1 MGAPLITRIKGLFLR
16 LLSRITNRH
25 AVLLPAE
32 AGRDDALIDL
42 RAPYRV
48 TGSALTVELREPGPG
63 RLSATLLGYEG
74 HFPVR
79 VIWTG
84 EAREYTGA
92 GPLSLDLGSGAVRLD
107 GRDWGR
113 APLPLPGRR
122 FCWKLR
128 LVTPDG
134 HVRERLTGHYVPLD
148 ISAVGREYFEGENYV
163 DHEAQSAADH
173 QEIVRLLR
181 AHGARGPLLEIGCAT
196 GGLLA
201 ALDKAGLT
209 RAGVPA
215 VGLDISEWAIARAA
229 ERLGPDRA
237 WVCDVEKDELPAV
250 ITARRPFGTL
260 VLAAVLEHFRE
271 PFGVLARL
279 TTLAVPGTVL
289 VISTTNR
296 DSLSQMLFGPEW
308 EGHFDWTH
316 RSVDQISARTLRAE
330 LPALGWRIERL
341 TTDLVWDISAD
352 PTRAT
357 VREWWATDAR
367 FRRLLAERELGDIIT
382 CVAVKA

>member
-1 MGAPLITRIKGLFLR
+1 MTAPVVTRLKGLFLR
-16 LLSRITNRH
+16 ALSRITNRH

-48 TGSALTVELREPGPG
+48 TGTVLTVDLRETGSG
-63 RLSATLLGYEG
+63 KLSATLLGYEG

-79 VIWTG
+79 ILWTG
-84 EAREYTGA
+84 EAREYP
-92 GPLSLDLGSGAVRLD
+92 GPRALGLDLVSGAVRL
-107 GRDWGR
+107 GGSDWGR
-113 APLPLPGRR
+113 VPLPLPGRR

-128 LVTPDG
+128 LVAPDG
-134 HVRERLTGHYVPLD
+134 RVRERLTGHYVPLD
-148 ISAVGREYFEGENYV
+148 VSAVGREYFEGENYV

-181 AHGARGPLLEIGCAT
+181 AHGARGPVLEIGCAT

-201 ALDKAGLT
+201 ALDAEGLT
-209 RAGVPA
+209 GVG
-215 VGLDISEWAIARAA
+215 VDISEWAIARSA
-229 ERLGPDRA
+229 ERLGPGRT
-237 WVCDVEKDELPAV
+237 WVCDVEKDELPAS

-271 PFGVLARL
+271 PFAVLARL
-279 TTLAVPGTVL
+279 TPFAASGAVL

-296 DSLSQMLFGPEW
+296 DSLSQMLFGSEW

-357 VREWWATDAR
+357 LREWWVTDAR

>member
-1 MGAPLITRIKGLFLR
+1 MSVPLVTRLKGLFLR
-16 LLSRITNRH
+16 TLSRITNRH

-48 TGSALTVELREPGPG
+48 TGTVLTVDLRETGSG

-79 VIWTG
+79 VLWTG
-84 EAREYTGA
+84 EAREYP
-92 GPLSLDLGSGAVRLD
+92 GPRALGLDLVSGAVRL
-107 GRDWGR
+107 GGSDWGR
-113 APLPLPGRR
+113 VPLPFPGRR

-128 LVTPDG
+128 LVALDG
-134 HVRERLTGHYVPLD
+134 RVRERLTGHYVPLD
-148 ISAVGREYFEGENYV
+148 VSAVGREYFEGENYV
-163 DHEAQSAADH
+163 DHESQSAADH
-173 QEIVRLLR
+173 LEIVRLLR
-181 AHGARGPLLEIGCAT
+181 AHGARPPVLEIGCAT

-201 ALDKAGLT
+201 ALDAEGLT
-209 RAGVPA
+209 GVG
-215 VGLDISEWAIARAA
+215 VDISEWAIARAA
-229 ERLGPDRA
+229 ERLGPGRT
-237 WVCDVEKDELPAV
+237 WVCDFEKDELPAA

-271 PFGVLARL
+271 PFAVLARL
-279 TTLAVPGTVL
+279 TPLAAPGTVL

-296 DSLSQMLFGPEW
+296 DSLSQMLFGSEW

-367 FRRLLAERELGDIIT
+367 FRRLLAERELGDIVT
-382 CVAVKA
+382 CVALKA

>member
-1 MGAPLITRIKGLFLR
+1 MSVPLVTRLKGLFLR
-16 LLSRITNRH
+16 ALSRTTNRH

-48 TGSALTVELREPGPG
+48 TGTVLTVDLRETGSG

-79 VIWTG
+79 VLWTG
-84 EAREYTGA
+84 EGREYP
-92 GPLSLDLGSGAVRLD
+92 GPSALGLDLGSGAVRLD
-107 GRDWGR
+107 GSDWGR
-113 APLPLPGRR
+113 VPVPLPGRR

-128 LVTPDG
+128 LVAPDG
-134 HVRERLTGHYVPLD
+134 RVRERLTGHYVPLD
-148 ISAVGREYFEGENYV
+148 VSAVGRGYFEGENYV

-173 QEIVRLLR
+173 REIVRLLR
-181 AHGARGPLLEIGCAT
+181 AHGARAPVLEIGCAT

-201 ALDKAGLT
+201 ALDAEGLT
-209 RAGVPA
+209 GVG
-215 VGLDISEWAIARAA
+215 VDISEWAIARSAA
-229 ERLGPDRA
+229 RLGPDRT
-237 WVCDVEKDELPAV
+237 WVCDVEKDELPASV
-250 ITARRPFGTL
+250 TARRPFGTL

-271 PFGVLARL
+271 PFAVLARL
-279 TTLAVPGTVL
+279 TPLAAPGTVL

-296 DSLSQMLFGPEW
+296 DSLCQMLFGSEW

-367 FRRLLAERELGDIIT
+367 FRRLLAERDLGDIIT

>member
-1 MGAPLITRIKGLFLR
+1 MSVPLVTRLKGLFLR
-16 LLSRITNRH
+16 ALSRITNRH

-48 TGSALTVELREPGPG
+48 TGTVLTVDLRETGSG

-79 VIWTG
+79 VLWTG
-84 EAREYTGA
+84 EARAYP
-92 GPLSLDLGSGAVRLD
+92 GPRALGLDLVSGAVRL
-107 GRDWGR
+107 GGSDWGR
-113 APLPLPGRR
+113 VPLPFPGRR

-128 LVTPDG
+128 LVAPDG
-134 HVRERLTGHYVPLD
+134 RVRERLTGHYVPLD
-148 ISAVGREYFEGENYV
+148 VSAVGREYFEGENYV

-173 QEIVRLLR
+173 LEIVRLLR
-181 AHGARGPLLEIGCAT
+181 AHGARAPVLEIGCAT

-201 ALDKAGLT
+201 ALDAEGLT
-209 RAGVPA
+209 GVG
-215 VGLDISEWAIARAA
+215 VDISEWAIARAA
-229 ERLGPDRA
+229 ERLGPGRT
-237 WVCDVEKDELPAV
+237 WVCDFEKDELPAA
-250 ITARRPFGTL
+250 ITARRPFSTL

-271 PFGVLARL
+271 PFAVLARL
-279 TTLAVPGTVL
+279 TPLAAPGTVL

-296 DSLSQMLFGPEW
+296 DSLSQMLFGSEW

-367 FRRLLAERELGDIIT
+367 FRRLLAERELGDIVT

>member
-1 MGAPLITRIKGLFLR
+1 MTAPVVTRLKGLFLR
-16 LLSRITNRH
+16 ALSRITNRH

-48 TGSALTVELREPGPG
+48 TGTVLTVDLREPGSG
-63 RLSATLLGYEG
+63 KLSATLLGYEG

-79 VIWTG
+79 ILWTG
-84 EAREYTGA
+84 EAREYP
-92 GPLSLDLGSGAVRLD
+92 GPSALGLDLVSGAVRL
-107 GRDWGR
+107 GGSDWGR
-113 APLPLPGRR
+113 VPLPLPGRR

-128 LVTPDG
+128 LVAPDG
-134 HVRERLTGHYVPLD
+134 RVRERLTGHYVPLD
-148 ISAVGREYFEGENYV
+148 VSAVGREYFEGENYV

-181 AHGARGPLLEIGCAT
+181 AHGARGPVLEIGCAT

-201 ALDKAGLT
+201 ALDAEGLT
-209 RAGVPA
+209 GVG
-215 VGLDISEWAIARAA
+215 VDISEWAITRAV
-229 ERLGPDRA
+229 ERLGPGRT
-237 WVCDVEKDELPAV
+237 WVCDIEKDELPAS

-271 PFGVLARL
+271 PFAVLARL
-279 TTLAVPGTVL
+279 TPFAAPGAVL

-296 DSLSQMLFGPEW
+296 DSLSQMLFGSEW

-357 VREWWATDAR
+357 LREWWATDAR

>member
-1 MGAPLITRIKGLFLR
+1 VTVSVVTRLKGLFLR
-16 LLSRITNRH
+16 ALSRITNRH

-32 AGRDDALIDL
+32 AGSDDALIDL

-48 TGSALTVELREPGPG
+48 TGTILTVDLRETGSG

-79 VIWTG
+79 VLWTG
-84 EAREYTGA
+84 EAREYP
-92 GPLSLDLGSGAVRLD
+92 GPSALGLDLVSGAVRL
-107 GRDWGR
+107 GGSDWGR
-113 APLPLPGRR
+113 VSLPLPGRR

-128 LVTPDG
+128 LVAPDG
-134 HVRERLTGHYVPLD
+134 RVRERLTGHYVPLD
-148 ISAVGREYFEGENYV
+148 VSAVGREYFEGENYV

-181 AHGARGPLLEIGCAT
+181 AHGARAPVLEIGCAT

-201 ALDKAGLT
+201 ALDAEGLT
-209 RAGVPA
+209 GVG
-215 VGLDISEWAIARAA
+215 VDISEWAVARSA
-229 ERLGPDRA
+229 ERLGPGRT
-237 WVCDVEKDELPAV
+237 WVCDVEKDELPAS
-250 ITARRPFGTL
+250 IAARRPFGTL

-271 PFGVLARL
+271 PFAVLARL
-279 TTLAVPGTVL
+279 TPLAAPGTVL

-296 DSLSQMLFGPEW
+296 DSLCQMLFGSEW

-357 VREWWATDAR
+357 VREWWASDAR
-367 FRRLLAERELGDIIT
+367 FRRLLAERELGDIVT

>member
-1 MGAPLITRIKGLFLR
+1 MTAPVVTRLKGLFLR
-16 LLSRITNRH
+16 ALSRITNRH

-48 TGSALTVELREPGPG
+48 TGTVLTVDLRETGSG
-63 RLSATLLGYEG
+63 KLSATLLGYEG

-79 VIWTG
+79 ILWTG
-84 EAREYTGA
+84 EAREYP
-92 GPLSLDLGSGAVRLD
+92 GPSALGLDLVSGAVRL
-107 GRDWGR
+107 GGSDWGR
-113 APLPLPGRR
+113 VPLPLPGRR

-128 LVTPDG
+128 LVAPDG
-134 HVRERLTGHYVPLD
+134 RVRERLTGHYVPLD
-148 ISAVGREYFEGENYV
+148 VSAVGREYFEGENYV

-181 AHGARGPLLEIGCAT
+181 AHGARGPVLEIGCAT

-201 ALDKAGLT
+201 ALDAEGLT
-209 RAGVPA
+209 GVG
-215 VGLDISEWAIARAA
+215 VDISEWAITRAV
-229 ERLGPDRA
+229 ERLGPGRT
-237 WVCDVEKDELPAV
+237 WVCDIEKDELPAS

-271 PFGVLARL
+271 PFAVLARL
-279 TTLAVPGTVL
+279 TPFAAPGAVL

-296 DSLSQMLFGPEW
+296 DSLSQMLFGSEW

-357 VREWWATDAR
+357 LREWWATDAR

>member
-1 MGAPLITRIKGLFLR
+1 MSVPPVTRLKGLFLR
-16 LLSRITNRH
+16 ALSRITNRH

-48 TGSALTVELREPGPG
+48 TGAVLTVDLRETGSG

-79 VIWTG
+79 VLWTG
-84 EAREYTGA
+84 EAREYP
-92 GPLSLDLGSGAVRLD
+92 GPSALGLDLVSGAVRLD
-107 GRDWGR
+107 GSDWGR
-113 APLPLPGRR
+113 VPLPLPGRR

-128 LVTPDG
+128 LVAPDG
-134 HVRERLTGHYVPLD
+134 RVGERLTGHYVPLD
-148 ISAVGREYFEGENYV
+148 VSAVGREYFEGENYV

-181 AHGARGPLLEIGCAT
+181 SHGARAPVLEVGCAT

-201 ALDKAGLT
+201 ALDAEGLT
-209 RAGVPA
+209 GVG
-215 VGLDISEWAIARAA
+215 VDVSEWAIARSA
-229 ERLGPDRA
+229 ERLGPDRT
-237 WVCDVEKDELPAV
+237 WVCDVEKDELPASV
-250 ITARRPFGTL
+250 TARRPFGTL

-271 PFGVLARL
+271 PFAVLARL
-279 TTLAVPGTVL
+279 TALAAPGTVL
-289 VISTTNR
+289 VLSTTNR
-296 DSLSQMLFGPEW
+296 DSLCQMLFGSEW

-357 VREWWATDAR
+357 VREWWASDAR

-382 CVAVKA
+382 CVAVKT

>member
-1 MGAPLITRIKGLFLR
+1 MRVSLVTRLKGLFLGA
-16 LLSRITNRH
+16 LSRITNRH

-48 TGSALTVELREPGPG
+48 TGAALTVDLRETGSG

-79 VIWTG
+79 VLWTG
-84 EAREYTGA
+84 EAREYA
-92 GPLSLDLGSGAVRLD
+92 GPRALGLDLVSGAVRL
-107 GRDWGR
+107 GGSDWGR
-113 APLPLPGRR
+113 VPLPLPGRR

-128 LVTPDG
+128 LVAPDG
-134 HVRERLTGHYVPLD
+134 RVRERLTGHYVPLD
-148 ISAVGREYFEGENYV
+148 VSAVGREYFEGENYV

-173 QEIVRLLR
+173 LEIVRLLR
-181 AHGARGPLLEIGCAT
+181 AHGARAPVLEIGCAT

-201 ALDKAGLT
+201 ALDAEGLT
-209 RAGVPA
+209 GVG
-215 VGLDISEWAIARAA
+215 VDISEWAIARAA
-229 ERLGPDRA
+229 ERLGPGRT
-237 WVCDVEKDELPAV
+237 WICDVEKDELPAA

-271 PFGVLARL
+271 PFAVLARL
-279 TTLAVPGTVL
+279 TPLAAPGTVL

-296 DSLSQMLFGPEW
+296 DSLSQLLFGSEW

-367 FRRLLAERELGDIIT
+367 FRRLLAERELGDIVT

>member
-1 MGAPLITRIKGLFLR
+1 MSVPLVTRLKGLFLR
-16 LLSRITNRH
+16 ALSRITNRH

-48 TGSALTVELREPGPG
+48 TGTVLTVDLRETGSG

-79 VIWTG
+79 VLWTG
-84 EAREYTGA
+84 EARAYP
-92 GPLSLDLGSGAVRLD
+92 GPRALGLDLVSGAVRL
-107 GRDWGR
+107 GGSDWGR
-113 APLPLPGRR
+113 VPLPFPGRR

-128 LVTPDG
+128 LVAPDG
-134 HVRERLTGHYVPLD
+134 RVRERLTGHYVPLD
-148 ISAVGREYFEGENYV
+148 VSGVGREYFEGENYV

-173 QEIVRLLR
+173 LEIVRLLR
-181 AHGARGPLLEIGCAT
+181 AHGARAPVLEIGCAT

-201 ALDKAGLT
+201 ALDAEGLT
-209 RAGVPA
+209 GV
-215 VGLDISEWAIARAA
+215 GIDISEWAIARAA
-229 ERLGPDRA
+229 ERLGPGRT
-237 WVCDVEKDELPAV
+237 WVCDFEKDELPAA

-271 PFGVLARL
+271 PFAVLARL
-279 TTLAVPGTVL
+279 TPLAAPGTVL

-296 DSLSQMLFGPEW
+296 DSLSQMLFGSEW

-367 FRRLLAERELGDIIT
+367 FRRLLAERELGDIVT

>member
-1 MGAPLITRIKGLFLR
+1 MSVPLVTRLKGLFLR
-16 LLSRITNRH
+16 ALSRITNRH

-48 TGSALTVELREPGPG
+48 TGTALTVDLRETGSG
-63 RLSATLLGYEG
+63 SLSATLLGYEG

-79 VIWTG
+79 VLWTG
-84 EAREYTGA
+84 EARAYP
-92 GPLSLDLGSGAVRLD
+92 GPRALGLDLVSGAVRL
-107 GRDWGR
+107 GGSDWGR
-113 APLPLPGRR
+113 VPLPFPGRR

-128 LVTPDG
+128 LVAPDG
-134 HVRERLTGHYVPLD
+134 RVRERLTGHSVPLD
-148 ISAVGREYFEGENYV
+148 VSAVGREYFEGENYV

-173 QEIVRLLR
+173 LEIVRLLR
-181 AHGARGPLLEIGCAT
+181 AHGARAPVLEIGCAT

-201 ALDKAGLT
+201 ALDAEGLT
-209 RAGVPA
+209 GVG
-215 VGLDISEWAIARAA
+215 VDISEWAIARAA
-229 ERLGPDRA
+229 ERLGPGRT
-237 WVCDVEKDELPAV
+237 WVCDFEKDELPAA

-260 VLAAVLEHFRE
+260 VLAAVLEHFHE
-271 PFGVLARL
+271 PFAVLARL
-279 TTLAVPGTVL
+279 TPFAAPGTVL

-296 DSLSQMLFGPEW
+296 DSLSQMLFGSEW

-367 FRRLLAERELGDIIT
+367 FRRLLAERELGDIVT

>member
-1 MGAPLITRIKGLFLR
+1 MTVPVVTRLKGLFLR
-16 LLSRITNRH
+16 ALSRITNRH

-32 AGRDDALIDL
+32 AGSDDALIDL

-48 TGSALTVELREPGPG
+48 TGPVLTVDLRETRSG
-63 RLSATLLGYEG
+63 RLSAALLGYEG

-79 VIWTG
+79 VLWTG
-84 EAREYTGA
+84 EAREYP
-92 GPLSLDLGSGAVRLD
+92 GPSALNLDLVSGAVRL
-107 GRDWGR
+107 GGSDWGR
-113 APLPLPGRR
+113 VPLPLPGRR

-128 LVTPDG
+128 LVAPDG
-134 HVRERLTGHYVPLD
+134 RVRERLTGHYVPLD
-148 ISAVGREYFEGENYV
+148 VSAVGREYFEGENYV

-173 QEIVRLLR
+173 LEIVRLLR
-181 AHGARGPLLEIGCAT
+181 AHGARAPVLEIGCAT

-201 ALDKAGLT
+201 ALDAEGLT
-209 RAGVPA
+209 GVG
-215 VGLDISEWAIARAA
+215 VDISEWAIARSA
-229 ERLGPDRA
+229 ERLGPGRT
-237 WVCDVEKDELPAV
+237 WICNVEKDELPAS
-250 ITARRPFGTL
+250 ITARGPFGTL

-271 PFGVLARL
+271 PFAVLARL
-279 TTLAVPGTVL
+279 TPLAAPGTVL

-296 DSLSQMLFGPEW
+296 DSLCQMLFGSEW

-357 VREWWATDAR
+357 VREWWASDAR

>member
-1 MGAPLITRIKGLFLR
+1 MTAPLITRIKELFLR

-84 EAREYTGA
+84 EAREYAGA
-92 GPLSLDLGSGAVRLD
+92 GPLSLDLGSGAVRLG

-128 LVTPDG
+128 LVAPDG
-134 HVRERLTGHYVPLD
+134 RVRERLTGHYVPLD
-148 ISAVGREYFEGENYV
+148 ISAVGRKYFEGENYV

-173 QEIVRLLR
+173 QAIVRLLQ
-181 AHGARGPLLEIGCAT
+181 AHGARGPVLEIGCAT

-201 ALDKAGLT
+201 ALDAAGLT
-209 RAGVPA
+209 SAGVPA
-215 VGLDISEWAIARAA
+215 VGLDSSEWAIARAV
-229 ERLGPDRA
+229 ERLGPDRT
-237 WVCDVEKDELPAV
+237 WVCDVEKDELPAA
-250 ITARRPFGTL
+250 ITARRPFRTL

-271 PFGVLARL
+271 PFDVLARL
-279 TTLAVPGTVL
+279 TPLAAPGAVL

-316 RSVDQISARTLRAE
+316 RSVDQISVRTLRAE
-330 LPALGWRIERL
+330 LPALGWRIEQL

-382 CVAVKA
+382 CVAMKA

>member
-1 MGAPLITRIKGLFLR
+1 MSVPLVTRLKGLFLR
-16 LLSRITNRH
+16 TLSRITNRH

-48 TGSALTVELREPGPG
+48 TGTVLTVDLRETGSG

-79 VIWTG
+79 VLWTG
-84 EAREYTGA
+84 EAREYP
-92 GPLSLDLGSGAVRLD
+92 GPRALGLDLVSGAVRL
-107 GRDWGR
+107 GGSDWGR
-113 APLPLPGRR
+113 VPLPFPGRR

-128 LVTPDG
+128 LVALDG
-134 HVRERLTGHYVPLD
+134 RVRERLTGHYVPLD
-148 ISAVGREYFEGENYV
+148 VSAVGREYFEGENYV

-173 QEIVRLLR
+173 LEIVRLLR
-181 AHGARGPLLEIGCAT
+181 AHGARAPVLEIGCAT

-201 ALDKAGLT
+201 ALDAEGLT
-209 RAGVPA
+209 GVG
-215 VGLDISEWAIARAA
+215 VDISEWAIARAA
-229 ERLGPDRA
+229 ERLGPGRT
-237 WVCDVEKDELPAV
+237 WVCDFEKDELPAA

-271 PFGVLARL
+271 PFAVLARL
-279 TTLAVPGTVL
+279 TPLAAPGTVL

-296 DSLSQMLFGPEW
+296 DSLSQMLFGSEW

-330 LPALGWRIERL
+330 LSALGWRIERL

-367 FRRLLAERELGDIIT
+367 FRRLLAERELGDIVT

>member
-1 MGAPLITRIKGLFLR
+1 MSVPLVTRLKGLFLR
-16 LLSRITNRH
+16 ALSRITNRH

-48 TGSALTVELREPGPG
+48 TGAVLTVDLRETGSG

-79 VIWTG
+79 VLWTG
-84 EAREYTGA
+84 EAREYP
-92 GPLSLDLGSGAVRLD
+92 GPSALGLDLVSGAVRLD
-107 GRDWGR
+107 GSDWGR
-113 APLPLPGRR
+113 VPLPLPGRR

-128 LVTPDG
+128 LVAPDG
-134 HVRERLTGHYVPLD
+134 RVRERLTGHYVPLD
-148 ISAVGREYFEGENYV
+148 VSAVGREYFEGENYV

-173 QEIVRLLR
+173 LEIVRLLR
-181 AHGARGPLLEIGCAT
+181 AHGARAPVLEIGCAT

-201 ALDKAGLT
+201 ALDAEGLT
-209 RAGVPA
+209 GVG
-215 VGLDISEWAIARAA
+215 VDISEWAIARAA
-229 ERLGPDRA
+229 ERLGPGRT
-237 WVCDVEKDELPAV
+237 WVCDFEKDELPAA

-271 PFGVLARL
+271 PFAVLARL
-279 TTLAVPGTVL
+279 TPLAAPGTVL

-296 DSLSQMLFGPEW
+296 DSLSQMLFGSEW

-367 FRRLLAERELGDIIT
+367 FRRLLAERELGDIVT

>member
-1 MGAPLITRIKGLFLR
+1 
-16 LLSRITNRH
+16 
-25 AVLLPAE
+25 
-32 AGRDDALIDL
+32 
-42 RAPYRV
+42 
-48 TGSALTVELREPGPG
+48 
-63 RLSATLLGYEG
+63 
-74 HFPVR
+74 VR
-79 VIWTG
+79 VLWTG
-84 EAREYTGA
+84 EAREYA
-92 GPLSLDLGSGAVRLD
+92 GPRALGLDLVSGAVRL
-107 GRDWGR
+107 GGSDWGR
-113 APLPLPGRR
+113 VPLPLPGRR

-128 LVTPDG
+128 LVAPDG
-134 HVRERLTGHYVPLD
+134 RVRERLTGHYVPLD
-148 ISAVGREYFEGENYV
+148 VSAVGREYFEGENYV

-173 QEIVRLLR
+173 LEIVRLLR
-181 AHGARGPLLEIGCAT
+181 AHGARAPVLEIGCAT

-201 ALDKAGLT
+201 ALDAEGLT
-209 RAGVPA
+209 GVG
-215 VGLDISEWAIARAA
+215 VDISEWAIARAA
-229 ERLGPDRA
+229 ERLGPGRT
-237 WVCDVEKDELPAV
+237 WICDVEKDELPAA

-271 PFGVLARL
+271 PFAVLARL
-279 TTLAVPGTVL
+279 TPLAAPGTVL

-296 DSLSQMLFGPEW
+296 DSLSQLLFGSEW

-367 FRRLLAERELGDIIT
+367 FRRLLAERELGDIVT

>member
-1 MGAPLITRIKGLFLR
+1 MRVSLVTRLKGLFLR
-16 LLSRITNRH
+16 ALSRITNRH

-48 TGSALTVELREPGPG
+48 TGTALTVDLRETGSG

-79 VIWTG
+79 VLWTG
-84 EAREYTGA
+84 EAREYA
-92 GPLSLDLGSGAVRLD
+92 GPRALGLDLVSGAVQL
-107 GRDWGR
+107 GGSDWGR
-113 APLPLPGRR
+113 VPLPVPGRR

-128 LVTPDG
+128 LVAPDG
-134 HVRERLTGHYVPLD
+134 RVRERLTGHYVPLD
-148 ISAVGREYFEGENYV
+148 VSAVGREYFEGENYV

-173 QEIVRLLR
+173 LEIVRLLR
-181 AHGARGPLLEIGCAT
+181 AHGARAPVLEIGCAT

-201 ALDKAGLT
+201 ALDAEGLT
-209 RAGVPA
+209 GVG
-215 VGLDISEWAIARAA
+215 VDISEWAIARAA
-229 ERLGPDRA
+229 ERLGPGRT
-237 WVCDVEKDELPAV
+237 WICDVEKDELPAA

-271 PFGVLARL
+271 PFAVLARL
-279 TTLAVPGTVL
+279 TPLAAPGTVL

-296 DSLSQMLFGPEW
+296 DSLSQLLFGSEW

-367 FRRLLAERELGDIIT
+367 FRRLLAERELGDIVT

>member
-1 MGAPLITRIKGLFLR
+1 MTVSVVTRLKGLFLR
-16 LLSRITNRH
+16 ALSRITNRH

-32 AGRDDALIDL
+32 AGSDDALIDL

-48 TGSALTVELREPGPG
+48 TGTVLTVDLRETGSG

-79 VIWTG
+79 VLWTG
-84 EAREYTGA
+84 EAREYP
-92 GPLSLDLGSGAVRLD
+92 GPSALGLDLVSGAVRL
-107 GRDWGR
+107 GGSDWGR
-113 APLPLPGRR
+113 VPLPLPGRR

-128 LVTPDG
+128 LVAPDG

-148 ISAVGREYFEGENYV
+148 VSAVGREYFEGENYV

-181 AHGARGPLLEIGCAT
+181 AHGARAPVLEIGCAT

-201 ALDKAGLT
+201 ALDAEGLT
-209 RAGVPA
+209 GVG
-215 VGLDISEWAIARAA
+215 VDISEWAIARSA
-229 ERLGPDRA
+229 ERLGPGRT
-237 WVCDVEKDELPAV
+237 WVCDVEKDELPAS

-271 PFGVLARL
+271 PFAVLARL
-279 TTLAVPGTVL
+279 TPLAAPGTVL

-296 DSLSQMLFGPEW
+296 DSLCQMLFGSEW

-330 LPALGWRIERL
+330 LHALGWRIERL

-357 VREWWATDAR
+357 VREWWASDAR
-367 FRRLLAERELGDIIT
+367 FRRLLAERELGDIVT
-382 CVAVKA
+382 CVAVKT

>member
-1 MGAPLITRIKGLFLR
+1 MTVPVVTRLKGLFLR
-16 LLSRITNRH
+16 ALSRITNRH

-48 TGSALTVELREPGPG
+48 TGTVLTVDLRETGWG
-63 RLSATLLGYEG
+63 RLSATLLGYQG

-79 VIWTG
+79 VLWTG
-84 EAREYTGA
+84 EARTYP
-92 GPLSLDLGSGAVRLD
+92 GPSALGLDLVSGIVRL
-107 GRDWGR
+107 GGSDWGR
-113 APLPLPGRR
+113 VPLPLPGRR

-128 LVTPDG
+128 LVAPDG
-134 HVRERLTGHYVPLD
+134 RVRERLTGHYVPLD
-148 ISAVGREYFEGENYV
+148 VSAVGREYFEGENYV

-173 QEIVRLLR
+173 LEIVRLLQ
-181 AHGARGPLLEIGCAT
+181 AHGARAPVLEIGCAT

-201 ALDKAGLT
+201 ALDAEGLT
-209 RAGVPA
+209 GVG
-215 VGLDISEWAIARAA
+215 VDMSEWAIARSA
-229 ERLGPDRA
+229 ERLGPGRT
-237 WVCDVEKDELPAV
+237 WVCDVEKDELPAS
-250 ITARRPFGTL
+250 ITARLPFGTL

-271 PFGVLARL
+271 PFAVLARL
-279 TTLAVPGTVL
+279 TPLAAPGTVL

-296 DSLSQMLFGPEW
+296 DSLCQMLFGSEW

-316 RSVDQISARTLRAE
+316 RSVDQISARTLRVE

-357 VREWWATDAR
+357 VREWWASDAR
-367 FRRLLAERELGDIIT
+367 FRRLLAERELGDIVT
-382 CVAVKA
+382 CVAIKT

>member
-1 MGAPLITRIKGLFLR
+1 MSVSLVTRLKELFLR
-16 LLSRITNRH
+16 ALSRITNRH

-48 TGSALTVELREPGPG
+48 TGSVLTVDLREAGAG

-79 VIWTG
+79 VLWTG
-84 EAREYTGA
+84 ETREYA
-92 GPLSLDLGSGAVRLD
+92 GPGALDLDLVSGAVRLG
-107 GRDWGR
+107 GREWGR
-113 APLPLPGRR
+113 VPVPLPGRR

-134 HVRERLTGHYVPLD
+134 RARERLTGHYVPLD
-148 ISAVGREYFEGENYV
+148 ITAVGREYFEGENYV
-163 DHEAQSAADH
+163 DHEAQSAADNR
-173 QEIVRLLR
+173 QIVGLLR
-181 AHGARGPLLEIGCAT
+181 AHGARGPVLEIGCAT

-201 ALDKAGLT
+201 ALDAEGLT
-209 RAGVPA
+209 GVG
-215 VGLDISEWAIARAA
+215 VDISEWAIARAA
-229 ERLGPDRA
+229 ERLGPGRT
-237 WVCDVEKDELPAV
+237 WICDVEKDELPAS
-250 ITARRPFGTL
+250 ISARRPFGTL

-271 PFGVLARL
+271 PFAVLARL
-279 TTLAVPGTVL
+279 TPLAVPGTVL
-289 VISTTNR
+289 VLSTTNR
-296 DSLSQMLFGPEW
+296 DSLSQLLFGSEW

-357 VREWWATDAR
+357 VRDWWASDAR

-382 CVAVKA
+382 CVAVKT

>member
-1 MGAPLITRIKGLFLR
+1 MSVPLVTRLKGLFLR
-16 LLSRITNRH
+16 ALSRITNRH

-48 TGSALTVELREPGPG
+48 TGAVLTVDLRETGSG

-79 VIWTG
+79 VLWTG
-84 EAREYTGA
+84 EAREYP
-92 GPLSLDLGSGAVRLD
+92 GPSALGLDLVSGAVRL
-107 GRDWGR
+107 GGSDWGR
-113 APLPLPGRR
+113 VPLPLPGRR

-128 LVTPDG
+128 LVAPDG
-134 HVRERLTGHYVPLD
+134 RVRERLTGHYVPLD
-148 ISAVGREYFEGENYV
+148 VSAVGREYFEGENYV

-173 QEIVRLLR
+173 LEIVRLLR
-181 AHGARGPLLEIGCAT
+181 AHGARAPVLEIGCAT

-201 ALDKAGLT
+201 ALDAEGLT
-209 RAGVPA
+209 GVG
-215 VGLDISEWAIARAA
+215 VDISEWAIARAA
-229 ERLGPDRA
+229 ERLGPGRT
-237 WVCDVEKDELPAV
+237 WVCDFEKDELPAA

-271 PFGVLARL
+271 PFAVLARL
-279 TTLAVPGTVL
+279 TPLAAPGTVL

-296 DSLSQMLFGPEW
+296 DSLSQMLFGSEW

-367 FRRLLAERELGDIIT
+367 FRRLLAERELGDIVT

>member
-1 MGAPLITRIKGLFLR
+1 MSVPVVTRLKGLFLR
-16 LLSRITNRH
+16 ALSRITNRH

-48 TGSALTVELREPGPG
+48 TGAVLTVDLRETGSG

-79 VIWTG
+79 VLWTG
-84 EAREYTGA
+84 EAREYP
-92 GPLSLDLGSGAVRLD
+92 GPSALGLDLVSGAVRLD
-107 GRDWGR
+107 GNDWGR
-113 APLPLPGRR
+113 VPLPLPGRR

-128 LVTPDG
+128 LVAPDG
-134 HVRERLTGHYVPLD
+134 RVRERLTGHYVPLD
-148 ISAVGREYFEGENYV
+148 VSAVGREYFEGENYV

-173 QEIVRLLR
+173 LEIVRLLR
-181 AHGARGPLLEIGCAT
+181 AHGARAPVLEIGCAT

-201 ALDKAGLT
+201 ALDAEGLT
-209 RAGVPA
+209 GVG
-215 VGLDISEWAIARAA
+215 VDISEWAIARAA
-229 ERLGPDRA
+229 ERLGPGRT
-237 WVCDVEKDELPAV
+237 WVCDFEKDELPAA

-271 PFGVLARL
+271 PFAVLARL
-279 TTLAVPGTVL
+279 TPLAAPGTVL

-296 DSLSQMLFGPEW
+296 DSLSQMLFGSEW

-367 FRRLLAERELGDIIT
+367 FRRLLAERELGDIVT

>member
-1 MGAPLITRIKGLFLR
+1 MSVPLVTRLKGLFLR
-16 LLSRITNRH
+16 TLSRITNRH

-48 TGSALTVELREPGPG
+48 TGTVLTVDLRETGSG

-79 VIWTG
+79 VLWTG
-84 EAREYTGA
+84 EAREYP
-92 GPLSLDLGSGAVRLD
+92 GPRALGLDLVSGAVRL
-107 GRDWGR
+107 GGSDWGR
-113 APLPLPGRR
+113 VPLPFPGRR

-128 LVTPDG
+128 LVALDG
-134 HVRERLTGHYVPLD
+134 RVRERLTGHYVPLD
-148 ISAVGREYFEGENYV
+148 VSAVGREYFEGENYV

-173 QEIVRLLR
+173 LEIVRLLR
-181 AHGARGPLLEIGCAT
+181 AHGARAPVLEIGCAT

-201 ALDKAGLT
+201 ALDAEGLT
-209 RAGVPA
+209 GVG
-215 VGLDISEWAIARAA
+215 VDISEWAIARAA
-229 ERLGPDRA
+229 ERLGPGRT
-237 WVCDVEKDELPAV
+237 WVCDFEKDELPAA

-271 PFGVLARL
+271 PFAVLARL
-279 TTLAVPGTVL
+279 TPLAAPGTVL

-296 DSLSQMLFGPEW
+296 DSLSQMLFGSEW

-367 FRRLLAERELGDIIT
+367 FRRLLAERELGDIVT

>member
-1 MGAPLITRIKGLFLR
+1 MSVPLVTRLKGLFLR
-16 LLSRITNRH
+16 ALSRITNRH

-48 TGSALTVELREPGPG
+48 TGTVLTVDLRETGSG

-79 VIWTG
+79 VLWTG
-84 EAREYTGA
+84 EAREYP
-92 GPLSLDLGSGAVRLD
+92 GPRALGLDLVSGAVRL
-107 GRDWGR
+107 GGSDWGR
-113 APLPLPGRR
+113 VPLPLPGRR

-128 LVTPDG
+128 LVAPDG
-134 HVRERLTGHYVPLD
+134 RVRERLTGHYVPLD
-148 ISAVGREYFEGENYV
+148 VSAVGREYFEGENYV

-173 QEIVRLLR
+173 LEIVRLLR
-181 AHGARGPLLEIGCAT
+181 AHGARAPVLEIGCAT

-201 ALDKAGLT
+201 ALDAEGLT
-209 RAGVPA
+209 GVG
-215 VGLDISEWAIARAA
+215 VDISEWAIARAA
-229 ERLGPDRA
+229 ERLGPGRT
-237 WVCDVEKDELPAV
+237 WICDVEKDELPAA
-250 ITARRPFGTL
+250 ITARRPLGTL

-271 PFGVLARL
+271 PFAVLARL
-279 TTLAVPGTVL
+279 TPLAAPGTVL

-296 DSLSQMLFGPEW
+296 DSLSQLLFGSEW

-367 FRRLLAERELGDIIT
+367 FRRLLAERELGDIVT